1 MAVSQDL
8 ADRVRAVLA
17 PRAPFEERTMF
28 GGLAFLVDGRMAVA
42 ISGDALMVRVGTG
55 GRTAALERGARPMT
69 MGTRTMAGWVV
80 VDGPR
85 LADTREL
92 DAWGGDRSP
101 GRPHRASEAAEVEPS
116 SRPCLYLALPGL
128 NLGRVRGRSGRP
140 GP

>member
-1 MAVSQDL
+1 
-8 ADRVRAVLA
+8 
-17 PRAPFEERTMF
+17 MF

-42 ISGDALMVRVGTG
+42 ITGDALMVRVGTG

-92 DAWGGDRSP
+92 DAWVETGLQVARTA
-101 GRPHRASEAAEVEPS
+101 RP
-116 SRPCLYLALPGL
+116 RPP
-128 NLGRVRGRSGRP
+128 R
-140 GP
+140 

>member
-28 GGLAFLVDGRMAVA
+28 GGLAFLVDGHMAVA
-42 ISGDALMVRVGTG
+42 ITGDALMVRVGTG

-92 DAWGGDRSP
+92 DAWVETGLQVARTA
-101 GRPHRASEAAEVEPS
+101 RP
-116 SRPCLYLALPGL
+116 RPP
-128 NLGRVRGRSGRP
+128 R
-140 GP
+140 